1 MEALNAL
8 LFPALIILI
17 FYLIVFRPQQRKMK
31 EHQNMVANL
40 HRGDQ
45 VVTQGG
51 LKGKV
56 TKVLDGENEVEV
68 ELAKDVRVRVVQ
80 STIADVLNKS
90 EPAK

>member
-8 LFPALIILI
+8 LFPVLIILI

-40 HRGDQ
+40 RRGDE
-45 VVTQGG
+45 VVTAGG

-56 TKVLDGENEVEV
+56 TKVVDGENEVEI
-68 ELAKDVRVRVVQ
+68 ELAKDMRVRVVQ
-80 STIADVLNKS
+80 STIADVVNKS
-90 EPAK
+90 EPVK